1 MEKTLKKEINFLD
14 AIKNKESEYYD
25 DYSLVINN
33 IVYQNGDVTGYR
45 IGLSAGA
52 IALQQ
57 EQTQAILNAQM
68 NQQWALAQMNQQS
81 PLAQMQVVPLM
92 NTHMDSY
99 TTYFTYNPIRTFVTE
114 D

>member
-14 AIKNKESEYYD
+14 AIKKKESKYYD

-33 IVYQNGDVTGYR
+33 IVYQNGDVIPYG
-45 IGLSAGA
+45 IGLSSGR
-52 IALQQ
+52 ITLQQ
-57 EQTQAILNAQM
+57 E
-68 NQQWALAQMNQQS
+68 QMNQQS